1 MRLTGPPAET
11 TIARRGSNPNVSDS
25 ADTVKGSRAAVRT
38 VVTLAW
44 GAAGMACLLA
54 LLPAAGHDQLWFLL
68 MAQRWLHG
76 AVLYGPQAFD
86 SNTPAIVWLST
97 VPVWLA
103 EHLHL
108 SLPFA
113 AKLLMLLLE
122 IGVAV
127 LSWRTLSRLPVRFT
141 SAARWFLAFAFV
153 TLFAVVP
160 ARDFGQRD
168 LLAVLMCFPYILA
181 AAQPPRSLQ
190 NRIPTTLLAAI
201 GICVKP
207 QLALVPIA
215 VEMALVLMPSLQG
228 VRRRLRIEPLL
239 FLATGGVFLL
249 AIHTFAPLYLS
260 QAIPTTLS
268 TYWAIGHL
276 TALHL
281 VSESLQLHILF
292 AVVLLLLPRI
302 WRIQSDTASNVRRTI
317 AILIL
322 AGIAGM
328 AAYYQQ
334 GTGWYYQQLPGII
347 LLGAALALEL
357 LILEDDLNLTAPR
370 WLPPGAIALTVLA
383 LGLTLHFSGYPLTED
398 RAYAITT
405 PDPSFF
411 AGLAPGAPVATI
423 TTSVDDAIEPVF
435 RYRLT
440 WAQRTDNLWT
450 LPAIL
455 RATNPSP
462 YLASPPRLTAQ
473 RLAEL
478 AAQQRLWMVEDLT
491 RWRPQLILVARCQS
505 PEVHC
510 QELEDRHENL
520 LEFFLADPTFR
531 QIWQQYR
538 PLRSIGRYDAYI
550 RSD

>member
-1 MRLTGPPAET
+1 MRLTGPPAEAP
-11 TIARRGSNPNVSDS
+11 IARRGSNPNVSDS
-25 ADTVKGSRAAVRT
+25 AGPVKESRAAART
-38 VVTLAW
+38 FVTLAW

-76 AVLYGPQAFD
+76 AALYGPEAFD
-86 SNTPAIVWLST
+86 SNTPAIVWLSA

-122 IGVAV
+122 IGIAA
-127 LSWRTLSRLPVRFT
+127 LSWRTLRRLPVRF
-141 SAARWFLAFAFV
+141 APAVRWFLAFAFV
-153 TLFAVVP
+153 TLFAVAA

-168 LLAVLMCFPYILA
+168 LLAVLLCFPYVLA

-190 NRIPTTLLAAI
+190 SRILTILLAAI

-207 QLALVPIA
+207 QLALIPIT
-215 VEMALVLMPSLQG
+215 VEIALVLIPSG
-228 VRRRLRIEPLL
+228 RRRLRIEPLF
-239 FLATGGVFLL
+239 FLVAGALFLL

-260 QAIPTTLS
+260 QAIPTTLL

-276 TALHL
+276 TTAHL
-281 VSESLQLHILF
+281 IRESLQLHILF
-292 AVVLLLLPRI
+292 AVVMLLLPRI
-302 WRIQSDTASNVRRTI
+302 CRMQSDTAASLRATI
-317 AILIL
+317 TILIL

-334 GTGWYYQQLPGII
+334 GTGWYYQQLPGIT

-357 LILEDDLNLTAPR
+357 LILADDVKLTAPT
-370 WLPPGAIALTVLA
+370 WLPPAAIALTVLA

-398 RAYAITT
+398 HAYAIAT
-405 PDPSFF
+405 PDPAFF
-411 AGLAPGAPVATI
+411 AGLAPGTAVATL

-435 RYRLT
+435 RYHLT

-450 LPAIL
+450 LPAVL
-455 RATNPSP
+455 RATDPSP
-462 YLASPPRLTAQ
+462 SVAPPPRLTAQ

-478 AAQQRLWMVEDLT
+478 TAQQRLWMVEDLT

-505 PEVHC
+505 PEVQC
-510 QELEDRHENL
+510 QELEDRHDNL
-520 LEFFLADPTFR
+520 LAFFLADPAFR
-531 QIWQQYR
+531 QIWQHYR
-538 PLRSIGRYDAYI
+538 PLRSAGPYDAYI
-550 RSD
+550 RTD